1 MKTKKAATPA
11 ARRTPRVAATARNA
25 TPATDETTPIVAPTI
40 DGTLAQAE
48 AATIDVTF
56 ADLGLTAPMLK
67 ALSDAGY
74 KRPTP
79 IQAQAVPLALK
90 GRDLIGLA
98 MTGTGKTAAFVIPI
112 IERLL
117 GGPHRTRAL
126 ILTPTR
132 ELCVQVE
139 ESFRKYGK
147 HSGLG
152 VIPVYGGVGYE
163 PQVKALRAGV
173 DVVVAT
179 PGRLLDHLE
188 KQNVVLDEV
197 EILVLDEADRMLDMG
212 FAPQINRIVAQLHAY
227 RQTLLFSATMP
238 PEVEA
243 LARKY
248 LRKPVVV
255 QVGRRS
261 GAATTVQHFV
271 YPCPKDKKTSL
282 LTELL
287 KKESLDSVLVFTRTK
302 HGADRLV
309 RHLHVRGIKAEAIHG
324 NKTQNARQRALEN
337 FRNEKMPVL
346 VATDIAS
353 RGIDID
359 GISHVVN
366 YDLTHEPETYVHR
379 IGRTARAG
387 ASGAAIALCDPEELP
402 NLRAIER
409 LIRRAIPVKTDHPIY
424 SAPTPKQFDH
434 ADERSGEQRHEHR
447 PRRSHAVAPQRHAA
461 ERTPHTGPASSRGS
475 HATSRASH
483 APSPAPTHARHAAPR
498 AAATATATASRPA
511 SSGRPQRPGHRKG
524 QGQPGRGVR

>member
-1 MKTKKAATPA
+1 MRHPQQKSQWLHRGGELAA
-11 ARRTPRVAATARNA
+11 
-25 TPATDETTPIVAPTI
+25 
-40 DGTLAQAE
+40 AE

-67 ALSDAGY
+67 ALADAGY
-74 KRPTP
+74 QRPTP

-90 GRDLIGLA
+90 GRDIIGLA

-117 GGPHRTRAL
+117 GGPKRTRAL

-152 VIPVYGGVGYE
+152 VIPVYGGVGYD

-188 KQNVVLDEV
+188 KQNVVLDEIEV
-197 EILVLDEADRMLDMG
+197 LVLDEADRMLDMG
-212 FAPQINRIVAQLHAY
+212 FAPQINRIVAQLHSY

-282 LTELL
+282 LVELL
-287 KKESLDSVLVFTRTK
+287 KKETLDSVLVFTRTK
-302 HGADRLV
+302 HGADRVVKALEKA
-309 RHLHVRGIKAEAIHG
+309 GISAGAMHAD
-324 NKTQNARQRALEN
+324 KTQGQRTKALED
-337 FRNEKMPVL
+337 FKKGKLRVL
-346 VATDIAS
+346 VATDIAQ
-353 RGIDID
+353 RGLDIS
-359 GISHVVN
+359 GISHVIN
-366 YDLTHEPETYVHR
+366 YDVPQQAEDYVHR
-379 IGRTARAG
+379 IGRTGRAATTG
-387 ASGAAIALCDPEELP
+387 DAYTFMCADEIAMV
-402 NLRAIER
+402 RSIER
-409 LIRRAIPVKTDHPIY
+409 VIGQAIPRISV
-424 SAPTPKQFDH
+424 
-434 ADERSGEQRHEHR
+434 
-447 PRRSHAVAPQRHAA
+447 
-461 ERTPHTGPASSRGS
+461 
-475 HATSRASH
+475 
-483 APSPAPTHARHAAPR
+483 
-498 AAATATATASRPA
+498 
-511 SSGRPQRPGHRKG
+511 PGYDFG
-524 QGQPGRGVR
+524 T

>member
-1 MKTKKAATPA
+1 MKTKKAASPA
-11 ARRTPRVAATARNA
+11 ARRTPRAAAAAAAARETAPKAETEEIAVAS
-25 TPATDETTPIVAPTI
+25 PGGE
-40 DGTLAQAE
+40 LAAAE

-67 ALSDAGY
+67 ALADAGY
-74 KRPTP
+74 QRPTP

-90 GRDLIGLA
+90 GRDIIGLA

-117 GGPHRTRAL
+117 GGPKRTRAL

-152 VIPVYGGVGYE
+152 VIPVYGGVGYD
-163 PQVKALRAGV
+163 PQVKALRGGV

-212 FAPQINRIVAQLHAY
+212 FAPQINRIVAQLHSY

-282 LTELL
+282 LVELL

-302 HGADRLV
+302 HGADRVVKALEKV
-309 RHLHVRGIKAEAIHG
+309 GINAGAMHAD
-324 NKTQNARQRALEN
+324 KTQGQRTKALED
-337 FRNEKMPVL
+337 FKKGKLRVL
-346 VATDIAS
+346 VATDIAQ
-353 RGIDID
+353 RGLDIS
-359 GISHVVN
+359 GISHVIN
-366 YDLTHEPETYVHR
+366 YDVPQQAEDYVHR
-379 IGRTARAG
+379 IGRTGRAATTG
-387 ASGAAIALCDPEELP
+387 DAYTFMCADEIAMV
-402 NLRAIER
+402 RSIER
-409 LIRRAIPVKTDHPIY
+409 VIGQAIPRISV
-424 SAPTPKQFDH
+424 
-434 ADERSGEQRHEHR
+434 
-447 PRRSHAVAPQRHAA
+447 
-461 ERTPHTGPASSRGS
+461 
-475 HATSRASH
+475 
-483 APSPAPTHARHAAPR
+483 
-498 AAATATATASRPA
+498 
-511 SSGRPQRPGHRKG
+511 PGYDFG
-524 QGQPGRGVR
+524 T

>member
-1 MKTKKAATPA
+1 
-11 ARRTPRVAATARNA
+11 
-25 TPATDETTPIVAPTI
+25 
-40 DGTLAQAE
+40 
-48 AATIDVTF
+48 
-56 ADLGLTAPMLK
+56 MLK
-67 ALSDAGY
+67 ALADAGY
-74 KRPTP
+74 QRPTP

-90 GRDLIGLA
+90 GRDIIGLA

-188 KQNVVLDEV
+188 KQNVVLDEIEV
-197 EILVLDEADRMLDMG
+197 LVLDEADRMLDMG
-212 FAPQINRIVAQLHAY
+212 FAPQINRIVAQLHSY

-282 LTELL
+282 LVELL

-302 HGADRLV
+302 HGADRVVKALEKAGINAGAMHADKTQGQRTKALDDFKTGEAARARRDRHRAARA
-309 RHLHVRGIKAEAIHG
+309 RHLGNLARHQLRRSPAGRGLRAPHRPHGPRRGHRRRVHVHVRRRDRDGEVDRADRSGSRFREFPSRGTISGPEAEARQTADGRPKTEDRRLRTGVRRSAHQAARTRPSRDITIVSDRAPRLDDHG
-324 NKTQNARQRALEN
+324 RVRRAPAEPAGRERDRFARCREPDAPPAQHVAFEQRLA
-337 FRNEKMPVL
+337 
-346 VATDIAS
+346 AA
-353 RGIDID
+353 
-359 GISHVVN
+359 H
-366 YDLTHEPETYVHR
+366 HAH
-379 IGRTARAG
+379 AAG
-387 ASGAAIALCDPEELP
+387 A
-402 NLRAIER
+402 RVR
-409 LIRRAIPVKTDHPIY
+409 
-424 SAPTPKQFDH
+424 
-434 ADERSGEQRHEHR
+434 DERRVRAPPGRRR
-447 PRRSHAVAPQRHAA
+447 PRR
-461 ERTPHTGPASSRGS
+461 GD
-475 HATSRASH
+475 
-483 APSPAPTHARHAAPR
+483 ARAPR
-498 AAATATATASRPA
+498 PASRP
-511 SSGRPQRPGHRKG
+511 RR
-524 QGQPGRGVR
+524 